1 MFRDRLGHMHRYMGE
16 GLKPGSRIALIAN
29 DALGNFAVSSPV
41 AQVLRMMYQPSVLD
55 GFTGSRVM
63 EIATECPWFDEVV
76 SVYGDGPRMVAERIL
91 AREPY
96 DLVVNIENA
105 AWAKSLVPLLA
116 GEDGG
121 AIGPAANRDG
131 RGDLDYGNSP
141 EGRLWADPKWT
152 RDSLRIDFP
161 FLSTG
166 HISEIVC
173 RCCYWD
179 GRIPAYN
186 LPKHDPGRGIPDV
199 LISATASLPDKL
211 WPVDR
216 WIDLMNLIAADGRTI
231 GLLGAKPKAGSEFWR
246 GVDDETRIVEES
258 PVEDLRGEF
267 TLPQVVGA
275 LDHAQ
280 LVVTLDNG
288 ILHFAC
294 STETP
299 VVGLFRNG
307 IHRLWAPPVPNLKV
321 VEPGVGGH
329 VSDLSLDR
337 VWEGIKNFQI
347 QLA

>member
-1 MFRDRLGHMHRYMGE
+1 MGE
-16 GLKPGSRIALIAN
+16 QLGAGARIALIAN
-29 DALGNFAVSSPV
+29 DALGNFAVSSPI
-41 AQVLRMMYQPSVLD
+41 AQVLRTMHSPAVLD

-63 EIATECPWFDEVV
+63 EIATECPWFDDVV
-76 SVYGDGPRMVAERIL
+76 TVYGDGPRVVAERIL
-91 AREPY
+91 QRQPY

-116 GEDGG
+116 GADGY
-121 AIGPAANRDG
+121 ATGPSANKDG
-131 RGDLDYGNSP
+131 RGDMPYENSP

-161 FLSTG
+161 FLSSG

-179 GRIPAYN
+179 GRIPPYN
-186 LPKHDPGRGIPDV
+186 LPKHDPVRNIPDV
-199 LISATASLPDKL
+199 LISATASLPEKL
-211 WPVDR
+211 WPVEN
-216 WIDLMNLIAADGRTI
+216 WLDLCHRLADSGRTI
-231 GLLGAKPKAGSEFWR
+231 GLLGAKPKESSQFWK
-246 GVDDETRIVEES
+246 GGDDESRIVAES

-275 LDHAQ
+275 LDRAQ
-280 LVVTLDNG
+280 MVVTLDNG

-294 STETP
+294 STDTP

-307 IHRLWAPPVPNLKV
+307 IHRLWAPPVKNLKV
-321 VEPGVGGH
+321 LEPGPGGH
-329 VSDLSLDR
+329 VCELDIER
-337 VWEGIKNFQI
+337 VWESLNNFQI